1 MLKNIIFDMGNVL
14 IEYEPECFIERVGIT
29 DEADKQQL
37 MCEIFLSQEWK
48 LNDKGE
54 LDEAQLE
61 EIVLKRIDKHLHEAS
76 HRLIY
81 GWDRLSKPIDG
92 MAQLVRDC
100 KAAGLGVYLLSNASR
115 RQPEYWVNIPGNE
128 YFDDTFVSAFYL
140 CLKPSAQIYT
150 MALEK
155 FGVKADQ
162 CLFVDDTLRNVEG
175 AMQVGLHGFHF
186 TGNADKLR
194 EAIRNMGAAI

>member
-14 IEYEPECFIERVGIT
+14 TEYEPECFIERVGIT
-29 DEADKQQL
+29 DAADKQQL
-37 MCEIFLSQEWK
+37 MREIFLSQEWK

-61 EIVLKRIDKHLHEAS
+61 EIVLKRIDKHLHEAA

-100 KAAGLGVYLLSNASR
+100 KAAGLGIYLLSNASR
-115 RQPEYWVNIPGNE
+115 RQPKYWVNIPGSE
-128 YFDDTFVSAFYL
+128 YFDGTFVSAFHL
-140 CLKPSAQIYT
+140 CLKPSGEIFHR
-150 MALEK
+150 ALNT
-155 FGVKADQ
+155 FGLKAEE
-162 CLFVDDTLRNVEG
+162 CLFVDDTFVNVDG
-175 AMQVGLHGFHF
+175 ARRVGMMGFHF
-186 TGNADKLR
+186 TGDADALR
-194 EAIRNMGAAI
+194 KAIRNMGAAV